1 MKASTVGNDLVYL
14 ADPGISGHHLR
25 PRFVER
31 VCAPEE
37 RSRLAGS
44 GDPRVLLWS
53 LFAAKE
59 AAYKA
64 ALKMRPGLVFSP
76 RLFEVDPGLR
86 RVRCRDL
93 EMRLR
98 LKRDPLWVHAVAV
111 CGEGDPG
118 RALAGVER
126 IPPGLR
132 QSEAARGLACRGAA
146 SLLDL
151 PPERLAVERPRDPAA
166 RDGLAPP
173 LLLLDG
179 RPSGID
185 LSLSHDGPFAAFAA
199 LPQESAPASSR

>member
-14 ADPGISGHHLR
+14 ADPEISGHHLR

-31 VCAPEE
+31 VCAPAE
-37 RSRLAGS
+37 RSRLAAS
-44 GDPRVLLWS
+44 GEPRVLLWS

-64 ALKMRPGLVFSP
+64 VLKMRPGLAFSP

-86 RVRCRDL
+86 RARYRDL

-98 LKRDPLWVHAVAV
+98 LKRDPLWVHVVAV

-126 IPPGLR
+126 IPGGR
-132 QSEAARGLACRGAA
+132 HQSEAVRDLARRGLGEH
-146 SLLDL
+146 LGL
-151 PPERLAVERPRDPAA
+151 PVERLTVERPRDPGA

-173 LLLLDG
+173 RLLIDG
-179 RPSGID
+179 RPSGLD
-185 LSLSHDGPFAAFAA
+185 VSLSHDGPFAAFAA
-199 LPQESAPASSR
+199 LPQEPAPASSR